1 MSPMPPPGGYGRSK
15 TVTTPLPGSAPLPRA
30 LELAFAPLYKR
41 AFGIAVGT
49 AAGLCVFALTAFHL
63 LVQPPAALNIGL
75 LSEYFYG
82 YTVSWPGAVIGG
94 LWGFFSGFVAGWFV
108 AFCRNL
114 TLGIMLFIGRTRT
127 ELEATRD
134 FLDHI

>member
-1 MSPMPPPGGYGRSK
+1 MTRHPGGPAS
-15 TVTTPLPGSAPLPRA
+15 VDRA
-30 LELAFAPLYKR
+30 LELAFAPLHKR
-41 AFGIAVGT
+41 AFGVAVGT
-49 AAGLCVFALTAFHL
+49 VTGLAVFGLTVFHL
-63 LVQPPAALNIGL
+63 IVRPPEAANIGL

-82 YTVSWPGAVIGG
+82 YSVTGPGALVGG
-94 LWGFFSGFVAGWFV
+94 LWGFFSGYVAGWFV

-114 TLGIMLFIGRTRT
+114 FMGIMLFIGRTRT